1 VDQTPDERPRS
12 GDRRKR
18 RTRPWDAFRSPAR
31 RERYR
36 READL
41 GPFSFVDRYDKSLGI
56 MILSLLILTLTD
68 GVLTM
73 ILIDL
78 FCEEANPLM
87 AVLIEHGPMTF
98 VLGKYLMTAVCL
110 PILLVFQHHRM
121 FGTRFR
127 VRHFFPIFI
136 ALYLSLLAYQ
146 LFLLRKTS
154 EAIQRR
160 STPTFASDSA
170 LFSGPKPRT
179 SSC

>member
-1 VDQTPDERPRS
+1 VDQPPDEHPRS

-18 RTRPWDAFRSPAR
+18 RTRPWDAFRTPGR
-31 RERYR
+31 RQRYR

-78 FCEEANPLM
+78 FCEEANPIM

-110 PILLVFQHHRM
+110 PILLIFQHHRM

-154 EAIQRR
+154 EAIHRR
-160 STPTFASDSA
+160 SPPSFATDSER
-170 LFSGPKPRT
+170 FSCPNLITR
-179 SSC
+179 SC

>member
-1 VDQTPDERPRS
+1 
-12 GDRRKR
+12 
-18 RTRPWDAFRSPAR
+18 
-31 RERYR
+31 
-36 READL
+36 
-41 GPFSFVDRYDKSLGI
+41 
-56 MILSLLILTLTD
+56 MILSLLILTLAD

-98 VLGKYLMTAVCL
+98 VLGKYLVTAVCL
-110 PILLVFQHHRM
+110 PILLIFQHHRM

-154 EAIQRR
+154 EAIHRR
-160 STPTFASDSA
+160 SPPSFATDA
-170 LFSGPKPRT
+170 ERFSCPKPIT
-179 SSC
+179 QSC